1 MGDTG
6 AVQNSAVQQSAVRL
20 SPVFDDPAAVVSLIR
35 SAGPFWPLANYASND
50 AEMATLSTKAKT
62 FTPPWFRQDFVR
74 HGEVAVAGA
83 ELLFDNPHFIDAA
96 RTIAGPDA
104 VFKPTNVY
112 VNIMGPT
119 PFAFP
124 AHLDVPAFR
133 GITRADYPIWLLK
146 VMMSS
151 GLFESYRI
159 KIITAVSWIYEG
171 EGGDFHYWPTGA
183 DGDVAVE
190 SPPFRNVSV
199 VADNELTFHGVAP
212 LGRPDAVMPEG
223 LDSGCRLVRG
233 DAGWDVVDGDGEIVA
248 VIDDAD
254 ARITISWKADRYAD
268 QAEADRVA
276 AGSDDLTLAV
286 VVDTFLHDLRARSVA
301 VERPTDPLADAAWVA
316 TLAATYPEIAPE
328 L

>member
-1 MGDTG
+1 MGD
-6 AVQNSAVQQSAVRL
+6 VSAVRV
-20 SPVFDDPAAVVSLIR
+20 SPVYADPDAVVSLIR

-74 HGEVAVAGA
+74 NGEVVVPGA
-83 ELLFDNPHFIDAA
+83 ELLFDNPAFLDAA
-96 RTIAGPDA
+96 RSIAGPDA
-104 VFKPTNVY
+104 VLRPTNVY

-151 GLFESYRI
+151 GLFESHRI
-159 KIITAVSWIYEG
+159 KIITAVSWIYDG
-171 EGGDFHYWPTGA
+171 VGGDFHYWPAGA
-183 DGDVAVE
+183 DGPFAVE
-190 SPPFRNVSV
+190 SPPFANVSV
-199 VADNELTFHGVAP
+199 VADNEVTFHGVAP

-233 DAGWDVVDGDGEIVA
+233 DGRWDVIDGDGALVTTIE
-248 VIDDAD
+248 DAD
-254 ARITISWKADRYAD
+254 ARITVSWKADRYAD
-268 QAEADRVA
+268 ADEAARVA
-276 AGSDDLTLAV
+276 RGSDDLTIDL
-286 VVDTFLHDLRARSVA
+286 VVDTFLADLRARSIEVSA
-301 VERPTDPLADAAWVA
+301 PIDPLADEQWVA
-316 TLAATYPEIAPE
+316 VLASTYPEVAPE
-328 L
+328 LVG